1 MSGEKAAGRGPRVR
15 SRRSARAAGA
25 GFERLV
31 ADYLAAVV
39 DDRVDRRV
47 KTGAA
52 DKGDIGG
59 LRFLGRRVVVECK
72 NTSVLCLPAW
82 TGEARREA
90 ANDGAVVGV
99 VVHKRH
105 GKSAAGEQWVSMTL
119 EDFAA
124 LMRLGN

>member
-1 MSGEKAAGRGPRVR
+1 MNTEAAAGRASRVR

-47 KTGAA
+47 KTGSA

-59 LRFLGRRVVVECK
+59 LRFLGHRVVIECK
-72 NTSVLCLPAW
+72 NTAVLALPAW
-82 TGEARREA
+82 TAEARVEA

-99 VVHKRH
+99 VVHK
-105 GKSAAGEQWVSMTL
+105 
-119 EDFAA
+119 
-124 LMRLGN
+124 